1 VVHLLLQYY
10 YPFTFA
16 IKKLTIMET
25 EIETGSFYKSLMA
38 GLFAG
43 IVVTVV
49 NLIFNFIYRNA
60 TGFNPSL
67 IVNVTSI
74 IFVSL
79 ILSVLAGILY
89 YLIVP
94 YGHKSKFL
102 FIILFFVLTVIVTY
116 VAFNVTRSSNATVTT
131 QFHGL
136 FAGIVVITGLINALL
151 IPYMA
156 RNKNMI
162 I

>member
-1 VVHLLLQYY
+1 
-10 YPFTFA
+10 
-16 IKKLTIMET
+16 MET
-25 EIETGSFYKSLMA
+25 EIEHSSFYKSLMA

-43 IVVTVV
+43 IVVTVA
-49 NLIFNFIYRNA
+49 NLIFNFIYRGA
-60 TGFNPSL
+60 TRFNPSQ

-79 ILSVLAGILY
+79 ILSVLAGIIY

-94 YGHKSKFL
+94 YAHKSKFL

-116 VAFNVTRSSNATVTT
+116 VAFNVTRSSNITVTS

-136 FAGIVVITGLINALL
+136 FAGIVIISGLVNALL

>member
-1 VVHLLLQYY
+1 
-10 YPFTFA
+10 
-16 IKKLTIMET
+16 MET
-25 EIETGSFYKSLMA
+25 EIEHGSFYKSLMA

-43 IVVTVV
+43 IIIAIA
-49 NLIFNFIYRNA
+49 NLIFNFIYRSA
-60 TGFNPSL
+60 TSFNPSQ
-67 IVNVTSI
+67 IVNVSSI
-74 IFVSL
+74 IFLSL

-89 YLIVP
+89 YVIVP
-94 YGHKSKFL
+94 FAKKSKVL
-102 FIILFFVLTVIVTY
+102 FIVLFFVLTVIVTY
-116 VAFNVTRSSNATVTT
+116 VAFNVNRSSDATVSS

-136 FAGIVVITGLINALL
+136 FAGIVIITGTVNALF

>member
-1 VVHLLLQYY
+1 
-10 YPFTFA
+10 
-16 IKKLTIMET
+16 MER
-25 EIETGSFYKSLMA
+25 EIEQGSFYKSLMA

-43 IVVTVV
+43 IVLTIA
-49 NLIFNFIYRNA
+49 NLIFNFIYRSV
-60 TGFNPSL
+60 TGFNPSQ

-94 YGHKSKFL
+94 YAHKSRFM
-102 FIILFFVLTVIVTY
+102 FIILFIVLTIIVTY
-116 VAFNVTRSSNATVTT
+116 IAFNVTRSSDVSVST

-136 FAGIVVITGLINALL
+136 FAGIVIITGIVDALL

-156 RNKNMI
+156 RNKNAVI
-162 I
+162 

>member
-1 VVHLLLQYY
+1 
-10 YPFTFA
+10 
-16 IKKLTIMET
+16 MET
-25 EIETGSFYKSLMA
+25 EIEHGSFYKSLMA
-38 GLFAG
+38 GLFSG
-43 IVVTVV
+43 IVVTIA
-49 NLIFNFIYRNA
+49 NLIFNYIYRSI
-60 TGFNPSL
+60 TRFNPSQ

-74 IFVSL
+74 IFVSI

-94 YGHKSKFL
+94 YGQKSKFV
-102 FIILFFVLTVIVTY
+102 FIILFFVLAVIVTY
-116 VAFNVTRSSNATVTT
+116 LAFNVTRSSDVNVSS

-136 FAGIVVITGLINALL
+136 FAGIVIISGIVNGLL

>member
-1 VVHLLLQYY
+1 
-10 YPFTFA
+10 
-16 IKKLTIMET
+16 MET
-25 EIETGSFYKSLMA
+25 EMEHDSFYRSLMA

-43 IVVTVV
+43 IIITIA
-49 NLIFNFIYRNA
+49 NLIFNFIYRGV
-60 TGFNPSL
+60 TRFNPSE

-94 YGHKSKFL
+94 YAGKSKYL

-116 VAFNVTRSSNATVTT
+116 VAFNVTRSSSDANVTS

-136 FAGIVVITGLINALL
+136 FAGIVIITGVVNALL

>member
-1 VVHLLLQYY
+1 
-10 YPFTFA
+10 
-16 IKKLTIMET
+16 MDT
-25 EIETGSFYKSLMA
+25 EIETSSFYKSLMA

-43 IVVTVV
+43 IIITIA
-49 NLIFNFIYRNA
+49 NLIFNFIYRSV
-60 TGFNPSL
+60 TGFNPSQ

-89 YLIVP
+89 YLVVP
-94 YGHKSKFL
+94 YAKKSKFL
-102 FIILFFVLTVIVTY
+102 FIVLFFVLTVIVTY
-116 VAFNVTRSSNATVTT
+116 VAFNVTRSSDATVSS

-136 FAGIVVITGLINALL
+136 FAGIVIITGLINALL